1 MEAQAPFTTA
11 AFTFT
16 VTEARGEVPPGP
28 VHWKVKVVAEVSG
41 SVRPEPERVPELLQ
55 GPPAVQEVAFV
66 EDQVRVERPSYATG
80 FGEAVRVAVG
90 GFSAQTVPFQVVPE
104 AQAPVTFTV
113 LRGLPLLSRRVKRT
127 EPLGIQEATWLPLVP
142 PAKVWPF
149 GMVTVALGVL
159 AVLHEMVEEQVLAP
173 ATMEQGLGEA
183 LMVPVGR
190 GVTEPLV
197 PGFEL
202 LRPPYAFILT
212 EKGAPPTVTVWL

>member
-80 FGEAVRVAVG
+80 FGEAVSVAVG
-90 GFSAQTVPFQVVPE
+90 GLAAQTLPFQVVPE

-113 LRGLPLLSRRVKRT
+113 ASAFPLLSRSVKST
-127 EPLGIQEATWLPLVP
+127 EPFGIQEAVWVPLVP
-142 PAKVWPF
+142 PAKVCPF
-149 GMVTVALGVL
+149 GMVTEALGVL
-159 AVLHEMVEEQVLAP
+159 EVLQEIEEEQVLCP
-173 ATMEQGLGEA
+173 AVMEQGFGEA
-183 LMVPVGR
+183 EMVPVGS
-190 GVTEPLV
+190 GVQEEEP
-197 PGFEL
+197 
-202 LRPPYAFILT
+202 
-212 EKGAPPTVTVWL
+212 